1 MKIVC
6 HCYYPIYEAG
16 EAWEIKDALNRSL
29 CSVPLSPLCSCLPQ
43 GVFNMSNKQDKQST
57 IRAYRSTIDRL
68 NEYGQRVFKS
78 DRVPNDVILNYLLN
92 EAEE

>member
-1 MKIVC
+1 
-6 HCYYPIYEAG
+6 
-16 EAWEIKDALNRSL
+16 
-29 CSVPLSPLCSCLPQ
+29 
-43 GVFNMSNKQDKQST
+43 MSNKQDKQST